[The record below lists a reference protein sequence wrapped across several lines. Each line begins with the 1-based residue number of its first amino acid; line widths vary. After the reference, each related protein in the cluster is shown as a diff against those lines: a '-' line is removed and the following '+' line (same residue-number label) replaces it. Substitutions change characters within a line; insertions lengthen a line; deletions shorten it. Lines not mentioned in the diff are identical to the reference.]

1 MKGLLETA
9 NNEDISKEVKM
20 DILQRS
26 LIKLAEIQKKHARS
40 LAVLVIIFTII
51 LGIGLK
57 DLTINS
63 DFRKEMPKQLP
74 IFALNDR
81 IADKFGGEDTVV
93 IAVQI
98 DDSVDLKNAVRDIRD
113 PRVIQSLIFLD
124 EELRNEA
131 AIISVASPASLFRG
145 KETVTTQD
153 VTTTLNS
160 PQADAF
166 FSRDFKMALM
176 YITADIGSGEEQIQ
190 NFDKLI
196 QNRIDHTPKPPGIK
210 FGITGGPTLRMT
222 IFDLLKSDAVFTLLV
237 AAGIILLLLFV
248 MEGSYTQ
255 GILVFA
261 PLSLGLIWT
270 MGTLGWLGIP
280 LSVATVGL
288 SSMIL
293 GLGVE
298 YGVFVLSRYNEE
310 RAKNNSQ
317 LDSMKTT
324 VFGIGSAVIGSG
336 LTTIVGFGVLS
347 FSSVPMIQHL
357 GQTLALGIAF
367 CLLAALFVN
376 PVFILLEE
384 EYEYWNTHRKLEKLA
399 AKKGSQVLRGM

>member
-1 MKGLLETA
+1 
-9 NNEDISKEVKM
+9 M
-20 DILQRS
+20 DLLQRS

-81 IADKFGGEDTVV
+81 IADKFGGEDMVV

-131 AIISVASPASLFRG
+131 TIISVASPASLFRG
-145 KETVTTQD
+145 KEPVTPQEITK
-153 VTTTLNS
+153 TLNN
-160 PQADAF
+160 PQANAF
-166 FSRDFKMALM
+166 FSRNFKMALM

-196 QNRIDHTPKPPGIK
+196 QNRIDHTPKPPGVK

-347 FSSVPMIQHL
+347 FSTVPMIQHL

-384 EYEYWNTHRKLEKLA
+384 DYEYWNTQKKLEKLV
-399 AKKGSQVLRGM
+399 AKKGRQVLRGM

>member
-1 MKGLLETA
+1 
-9 NNEDISKEVKM
+9 M
-20 DILQRS
+20 DPLQKS
-26 LIKLAEIQKKHARS
+26 LVRLAEMQRKHAKL

-63 DFRKEMPKQLP
+63 DFRKEMPKDLP

-81 IADKFGGEDTVV
+81 ISAKFGGEDTVV

-98 DDSVDLKNAVRDIRD
+98 DDSVDLNSAVRDIRD

-124 EELRNEA
+124 GMLRDESS
-131 AIISVASPASLFRG
+131 ITSVTSPATFFRG
-145 KETVTTQD
+145 KSD
-153 VTTTLNS
+153 VTPEEITKTMNNS
-160 PQADAF
+160 QANAF
-166 FSRDFKMALM
+166 FSRNYKMTLM
-176 YITADIGSGEEQIQ
+176 YVTADIGSGEEQIKS
-190 NFDKLI
+190 FDEFI
-196 QNRIDHTPKPPGIK
+196 QKRIDYTPKPPGVK
-210 FGITGGPTLRMT
+210 FGITGGPTLRTT
-222 IFDLLKSDAVFTLLV
+222 IFDLLKSDAVFTLIV
-237 AAGIILLLLFV
+237 AAVIILLLLFV
-248 MEGSYTQ
+248 MEGSYTR
-255 GILVFA
+255 GLLVFA

-298 YGVFVLSRYNEE
+298 YGVFMLSRYTEE
-310 RAKNNSQ
+310 RAKNIGQ
-317 LDSMKTT
+317 LDSLRTT
-324 VFGIGSAVIGSG
+324 VRGIGAAIIGSG
-336 LTTIVGFGVLS
+336 LTVIVGFGVLA
-347 FSSVPMIQHL
+347 FATVPMIQHL
-357 GQTLALGIAF
+357 GETLALGIAY

-384 EYEYWNTHRKLEKLA
+384 DYEYWNTHRKLEKLA
-399 AKKGSQVLRGM
+399 AKKEMHTQRGR

>member
-1 MKGLLETA
+1 
-9 NNEDISKEVKM
+9 M
-20 DILQRS
+20 DPLQRS
-26 LIKLAEIQKKHARS
+26 LIRLAEMQRKHARS
-40 LAVLVIIFTII
+40 LAVLAIIFTII

-63 DFRKEMPKQLP
+63 DFRKEMPTDLP

-81 IADKFGGEDTVV
+81 IADKFGGEDMVV

-98 DDSVDLKNAVRDIRD
+98 DDSVDLKSAVRDIRD

-131 AIISVASPASLFRG
+131 TIISVASPASLFRG
-145 KETVTTQD
+145 NETVTPEEITKK
-153 VTTTLNS
+153 LNN
-160 PQADAF
+160 PQANAF
-166 FSRDFKMALM
+166 FSRNYKMAIM

-190 NFDKLI
+190 KFDKFI
-196 QNRIDHTPKPPGIK
+196 QNRIDHTPKPPGVK
-210 FGITGGPTLRMT
+210 FGITGAPTLRMT

-237 AAGIILLLLFV
+237 AATIILLLLFV
-248 MEGSYTQ
+248 MQHSYTH

-261 PLSLGLIWT
+261 PLSMGLIWT

-298 YGVFVLSRYNEE
+298 YGVFVLSRYKEE
-310 RAKNNSQ
+310 RAKKNNQ

-324 VFGIGSAVIGSG
+324 VFGIGSAIIGSG
-336 LTTIVGFGVLS
+336 MTTIVGFGVLS
-347 FSSVPMIQHL
+347 FSTVPMIQHL

-384 EYEYWNTHRKLEKLA
+384 DYEYWNTQRKLKKLVTT
-399 AKKGSQVLRGM
+399 KEEHFLRGR

>member
-1 MKGLLETA
+1 
-9 NNEDISKEVKM
+9 M
-20 DILQRS
+20 DPLQKS
-26 LIKLAEIQKKHARS
+26 LVKLAEMQRKHAKL
-40 LAVLVIIFTII
+40 LAVLVIIFTIV

-63 DFRKEMPKQLP
+63 DFRKEMPKDLP

-81 IADKFGGEDTVV
+81 ISSKFGGQDTVV

-98 DDSVDLKNAVRDIRD
+98 DDSVDLDSAVRDIRD

-124 EELRNEA
+124 GVLRDESS
-131 AIISVASPASLFRG
+131 ITSVTSPATFFRG
-145 KETVTTQD
+145 KSD
-153 VTTTLNS
+153 VTPEEITQTLQS
-160 PQADAF
+160 PQANAF
-166 FSRDFKMALM
+166 FSRNYKMTLM
-176 YITADIGSGEEQIQ
+176 YVTADIGSGEDQIK
-190 NFDKLI
+190 NFDEFI
-196 QNRIDHTPKPPGIK
+196 QKRIDYTPKPPGVK

-222 IFDLLKSDAVFTLLV
+222 IFDLLKSDAVYTLIV
-237 AAGIILLLLFV
+237 AAVFILLLLFV
-248 MEGSYTQ
+248 MEGSYTR
-255 GILVFA
+255 GLLVFA

-298 YGVFVLSRYNEE
+298 YGVFMLSRYTEE
-310 RAKNNSQ
+310 RAKNIGQ
-317 LDSMKTT
+317 LDSLRTT
-324 VFGIGSAVIGSG
+324 VRGIGAAIIGSG
-336 LTTIVGFGVLS
+336 LTVIVGFGVLA
-347 FSSVPMIQHL
+347 FATVPMIQHL
-357 GQTLALGIAF
+357 GETLALGIAF

-384 EYEYWNTHRKLEKLA
+384 DFEYWNTHRKLEKLA
-399 AKKGSQVLRGM
+399 AKKEMHTQRGR

>member
-1 MKGLLETA
+1 
-9 NNEDISKEVKM
+9 M
-20 DILQRS
+20 DPLQKS
-26 LIKLAEIQKKHARS
+26 LVRLAEMQRKHAKL
-40 LAVLVIIFTII
+40 LAVLVIIFTIV

-63 DFRKEMPKQLP
+63 DFRKEMPKDLP

-81 IADKFGGEDTVV
+81 ISSKFGGQDTVV

-98 DDSVDLKNAVRDIRD
+98 DDSVDLDSAVRDIRD

-124 EELRNEA
+124 GVLRDESS
-131 AIISVASPASLFRG
+131 ITSVTSPATFFRG
-145 KETVTTQD
+145 KSD
-153 VTTTLNS
+153 VTPEEITQTLQS
-160 PQADAF
+160 PQANAF
-166 FSRDFKMALM
+166 FSRNYKMTLM
-176 YITADIGSGEEQIQ
+176 YVTADIGSGEDQIK
-190 NFDKLI
+190 NFDEFI
-196 QNRIDHTPKPPGIK
+196 QKRIDYTPKPPGVK

-222 IFDLLKSDAVFTLLV
+222 IFDLLKSDAVYTLIV
-237 AAGIILLLLFV
+237 AAVFILLLLFV
-248 MEGSYTQ
+248 MEGSYTR
-255 GILVFA
+255 GLLVFA

-298 YGVFVLSRYNEE
+298 YGVFMLSRYTEE
-310 RAKNNSQ
+310 RAKNIGQ
-317 LDSMKTT
+317 LDSLRTT
-324 VFGIGSAVIGSG
+324 VRGIGAAIIGSG
-336 LTTIVGFGVLS
+336 LTVIVGFGVLA
-347 FSSVPMIQHL
+347 FATVPMIQHL
-357 GQTLALGIAF
+357 GETLALGIAF

-384 EYEYWNTHRKLEKLA
+384 DFEYWNTHRKLEKLA
-399 AKKGSQVLRGM
+399 AKKAMHTQRGR